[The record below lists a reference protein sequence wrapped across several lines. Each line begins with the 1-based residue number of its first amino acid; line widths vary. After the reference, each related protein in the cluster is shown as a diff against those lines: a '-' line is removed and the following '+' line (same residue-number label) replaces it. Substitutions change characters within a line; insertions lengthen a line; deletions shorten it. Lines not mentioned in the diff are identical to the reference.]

1 MSTPKTDDKKDIK
14 ENGPGNT
21 IALEGLEKSEVQPK
35 DFKHNME
42 HVSSKDKPKK
52 FFRILAEDEKK
63 MLTTDASG
71 FLINMMNIESID
83 SLIFEKVI
91 HISMQIYSFTRKK
104 INREMIT
111 DILNMIV
118 FSGKDE
124 LSLRDFLEVFGNP
137 DADYEIQED
146 IN

>member
-1 MSTPKTDDKKDIK
+1 MSRAKTDEKKKIK
-14 ENGPGNT
+14 KIEPGKGV
-21 IALEGLEKSEVQPK
+21 ALEGLNTERVQTEEI
-35 DFKHNME
+35 KHNME
-42 HVSSKDKPKK
+42 YLSSKDKPKK
-52 FFRILAEDEKK
+52 FFRILADDEKR
-63 MLTTDASG
+63 MLTTDAYG

-83 SLIFEKVI
+83 SLTFEKVI
-91 HISMQIYSFTRKK
+91 HISMQIYGFTRKK

-118 FSGKDE
+118 FSGKEE